1 MFLGGLPSR
10 LQTSPRLDTVPRHIE
25 YGVRWLPR
33 TTVLGRGVA
42 GGTYLATRQ
51 VLSVR
56 MRLEDDF
63 YQCLQMPV
71 LVVDDFYQ

>member
-1 MFLGGLPSR
+1 MFLGRLPSR
-10 LQTSPRLDTVPRHIE
+10 LQTSPRLE